1 MTKAKK
7 KGIIID
13 RTFSFTVF
21 IQGGK
26 NLSFILN
33 QLNFSITEHFRIM
46 DLVDIL
52 LVAYVIYLLILLVRE
67 TRAAQLVKG
76 IVVVLVI
83 LQVSKWLQL
92 NTIYFILKNTV
103 QVGLLAVLVIF
114 QPELR
119 RALEKMGRVPL
130 NLNNIVEEGTP
141 KNEIAKTVSEVAA
154 ACGTLSSTH
163 TGALIVM
170 ERNTKIGEIISTGIT
185 LDSLVSK
192 ELLGNIFVPNT
203 PLHDGAVIIRDNMIK
218 AAACFL
224 PLTQNEHLSNE
235 LGTRHRAGLGLSEVS
250 DAAVIIVSEETGTI
264 SLARSGQLLRHL
276 NPDRLERILLDYLQP
291 ETKKVKKGK
300 SLFARKGKRHD

>member
-1 MTKAKK
+1 M
-7 KGIIID
+7 
-13 RTFSFTVF
+13 SF
-21 IQGGK
+21 
-26 NLSFILN
+26 LLN
-33 QLNFSITEHFRIM
+33 QLNFSITDHIRIM
-46 DLVDIL
+46 DIVDIL
-52 LVAYVIYLLILLVRE
+52 LVAYVIYLMILLVRE

-76 IVVVLVI
+76 ILLVLVV

-130 NLNNIVEEGTP
+130 SLNNIVEESGA
-141 KNEIAKTVSEVAA
+141 KDELAKTISEVAA
-154 ACGTLSSTH
+154 ACGSLASTC

-170 ERNTKIGEIISTGIT
+170 ERNTKIGEVIATGVT
-185 LDSLVSK
+185 LDSVVSK

-203 PLHDGAVIIRDNMIK
+203 PLHDGAVVIRDNIIK

-224 PLTQNEHLSNE
+224 PLTQNEELSSE
-235 LGTRHRAGLGLSEVS
+235 LGARHRAGLGLSEVS

-276 NPDRLERILLDYLQP
+276 TPDRLERILLDYLP
-291 ETKKVKKGK
+291 PDVKKTKKGK
-300 SLFARKGKRHD
+300 ALFVRKGKRHD

>member
-1 MTKAKK
+1 M
-7 KGIIID
+7 
-13 RTFSFTVF
+13 SF
-21 IQGGK
+21 
-26 NLSFILN
+26 LLN
-33 QLNFSITEHFRIM
+33 QLNFSITAHIRLM

-52 LVAYVIYLLILLVRE
+52 LVASVIYLMILLVRE

-76 IVVVLVI
+76 ILLVLAV
-83 LQVSKWLQL
+83 LQISKWLQL

-103 QVGLLAVLVIF
+103 QGGLLAVLVIF

-119 RALEKMGRVPL
+119 RALEKMGRVPMA
-130 NLNNIVEEGTP
+130 LNNIVEEATP
-141 KNEIAKTVSEVAA
+141 KDETAKTVSEVAA
-154 ACGTLSSTH
+154 ACGALAASK

-185 LDSLVSK
+185 LDSVVSK

-203 PLHDGAVIIRDNMIK
+203 PLHDGAVIIRDGIIK

-224 PLTQNEHLSNE
+224 PLTQNEDLNSS
-235 LGTRHRAGLGLSEVS
+235 LGTRHRAGLGLSEMS

-276 NPDRLERILLDYLQP
+276 TPDRLERILLDYLQP
-291 ETKKVKKGK
+291 ETKKSKKGL
-300 SLFARKGKRHD
+300 SLFVKRGKRND